1 MLEIE
6 KSTYK
11 EGLMVEGGVLLA
23 FTIMLIGGMIFKLP
37 LYVPLFFGFLLFFSY
52 GLAKGVHV
60 KKLLAYS
67 AKGFRTIG
75 SILVLFILIG
85 CLTASWRAAGTI
97 PYITSLSS
105 KIVSPSTLVVLTFLI
120 ATAMGMVTGSA
131 FATSATV
138 GVICMTIG
146 RAMGADP
153 ALMGGAV
160 LSGAFFGDR
169 TSPVSGS
176 SNLIATLTH
185 TDLFNNF
192 NRMIR
197 TAIVPFVACCFVFY
211 LFGRNLSSAANIDFT
226 TPFIH
231 DFVMDW
237 YLTVP
242 ILIII
247 VLSLF
252 RVNVQVSMLFS
263 LASAL
268 ILCVAVQH
276 VALDTIPH
284 LLIFGFTINN
294 PEIAPMLNG
303 GGIVSMIHIML
314 IILIASTY
322 AGLFEGTG
330 LLNGLHTAI
339 IDLSRKTTAYTGV
352 LLTAL
357 VTTGIACDQTLSIM
371 LTNQL
376 CNNVE
381 AHGKALALD
390 LLNSSSLVA
399 ALMPWTTTCLG
410 CLTFMGAPWTACI
423 FAFFPIFMP
432 LWFIVL
438 SWHEKMHPEFIDSK
452 EGKLLGFERRD
463 DVRRFLNSDGSIQ
476 FG

>member
-1 MLEIE
+1 MLKIV
-6 KSTYK
+6 KTSYK
-11 EGLMVEGGVLLA
+11 EGLMVEGAVLLG
-23 FTIMLIGGMIFKLP
+23 FTVMLIGGMIFKLP
-37 LYVPLFFGFLLFFSY
+37 LYIPLFFGFLLFFSY
-52 GLAKGVHV
+52 GLSRGISARELFKF
-60 KKLLAYS
+60 S
-67 AKGFRTIG
+67 AKGFKTIG
-75 SILVLFILIG
+75 SILVLFVLIG

-105 KIVSPSTLVVLTFLI
+105 KIVSPSTLFLITFLI

-146 RAMGADP
+146 RAMGANA
-153 ALMGGAV
+153 ALMGGAI

-176 SNLIATLTH
+176 SNLVASLTK
-185 TDLFNNF
+185 TDLFDNF

-197 TAIVPFVACCFVFY
+197 TAIVPYIACCLIFY
-211 LFGRNLSSAANIDFT
+211 LLGLNISSVADIDFT
-226 TPFIH
+226 TPFLN
-231 DFVMDW
+231 DFVLNW
-237 YLTVP
+237 YLIIP

-252 RVNVQVSMLFS
+252 RMNVQLSMLLS

-268 ILCVAVQH
+268 VLCVLVQH
-276 VALDTIPH
+276 VPLDSIPH
-284 LLIFGFTINN
+284 LLIFGFKINN
-294 PEIAPMLNG
+294 PEIAPMING
-303 GGIVSMIHIML
+303 GGILSMTHIML

-330 LLNGLHTAI
+330 LLNGLHSAI
-339 IDLSRKTTAYTGV
+339 IKLSRRTTAYTGV

-357 VTTGIACDQTLSIM
+357 VTTGISCDQTLSIM

-376 CNNVE
+376 CDNVE

-390 LLNSSSLVA
+390 LLNSSSLTA
-399 ALMPWTTTCLG
+399 ALMPWTTSCMG
-410 CLTFMGAPWTACI
+410 CLAFMGAPWMSCA
-423 FAFFPIFMP
+423 FAFFPMLMP
-432 LWFIVL
+432 IWFIVL
-438 SWHEKMHPEFIDSK
+438 SWHEKLHPEFIDSK
-452 EGKLLGFERRD
+452 QGKLLGFEHKD

-476 FG
+476 LG